1 MRKLLT
7 TLLTLAAIVLFPT
20 AAQAAVT
27 FHSGPTFT
35 DLGTTLRVTGNVS
48 GLGNTNLDV
57 SLVASGLADVTC
69 TNPAGNVAPGQ
80 QTTTS
85 TSGTVT
91 GIEPKNGR
99 ATFSVTTAEP
109 TPPSGRAA
117 CPNNKWTATITD
129 VDFTSATL
137 TLSQGGEVIFNQ
149 TFAL

>member
-1 MRKLLT
+1 MRKLAVVIATVFAVLVFP
-7 TLLTLAAIVLFPT
+7 AA
-20 AAQAAVT
+20 AHAAVK

-48 GLGNTNLDV
+48 GLGTENLDV

-80 QTTTS
+80 RTETTTG
-85 TSGTVT
+85 GTVT

-99 ATFSVTTAEP
+99 ATFTVITSEP
-109 TPPSGRAA
+109 VAPSGAEA
-117 CPNNKWTATITD
+117 CPNSKWTASITD

-137 TLSQGGEVIFNQ
+137 TLVQGGQVIFSQ
-149 TFAL
+149 TYPL